1 MRALPVVVQRILGK
15 DAAQVLLA
23 EDQHPVGDF
32 GADGQHEAFGEAVR
46 PRTPRRNPDLWVPAT
61 LSTSGDLLIFVKDAA
76 EPVVSFDLVNL
87 GWRTLGERS

>member
-87 GWRTLGERS
+87 G